1 MSLPL
6 VAVSAKEGKMEN
18 IDLTLELERTQ
29 VPARLSTS
37 LSDKIIESDVF
48 CPENFNFESMLMTAQ
63 VGQRE

>member
-1 MSLPL
+1 
-6 VAVSAKEGKMEN
+6 MEN

-63 VGQRE
+63 VDQRE